1 MLHPFFIVDKP
12 IDRFS
17 IRPFALADKQDLME
31 VIMGARDWRNDG
43 VKVVRAAAQQLALAS
58 GRGRATAFDFAGTGG
73 SKIWLGKVTLQ
84 PNGRTGAHHHDTHEV
99 AVYVSKGRSRIRWG
113 EHLEYATEVG
123 PGDFVYF
130 APGVPH
136 EEVNPDPDEAV
147 DFVVVRSDNSGIR
160 VDLDIEPVGHPETV
174 Y

>member
-1 MLHPFFIVDKP
+1 
-12 IDRFS
+12 
-17 IRPFALADKQDLME
+17 
-31 VIMGARDWRNDG
+31 MGARDWRNDG
-43 VKVVRAAAQQLALAS
+43 VKVVRAAAQQSALAS

-99 AVYVSKGRSRIRWG
+99 AVYVSKGSSRIRWG

-136 EEVNPDPDEAV
+136 EELNPDPDEAV

-160 VDLDIEPVGHPETV
+160 VDLDIQPVGHPETV